1 MGASEQYEFESIKR
15 ELQSIINELDSIA
28 WGINRNFTGIGNE
41 RCAQSIYSIADDY
54 RYVKRKLNRID
65 TSKMSE

>member
-15 ELQSIINELDSIA
+15 ELQSIIKELDNIA
-28 WGINRNFTGIGNE
+28 YGVRRNFTGIGND

-54 RYVKRKLNRID
+54 RYVKRKLDKID